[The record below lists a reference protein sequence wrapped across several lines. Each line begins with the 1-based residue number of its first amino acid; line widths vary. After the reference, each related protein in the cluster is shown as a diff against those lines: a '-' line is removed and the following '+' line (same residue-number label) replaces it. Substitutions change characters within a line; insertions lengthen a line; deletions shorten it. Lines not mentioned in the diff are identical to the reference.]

1 MLLVVDSNI
10 RNSDINK
17 FSGGPRDFVEPVR
30 TSSRRITSLRYIS
43 ITNISIG
50 DNCDNFGTK
59 IIVRDTI
66 KYDNGNT
73 MEIVSL
79 EH

>member
-1 MLLVVDSNI
+1 VADLEILGQI
-10 RNSDINK
+10 L
-17 FSGGPRDFVEPVR
+17 R
-30 TSSRRITSLRYIS
+30 TSSRQITSLRYIS

-59 IIVRDTI
+59 ITIRDTI
-66 KYDNGNT
+66 KYENGNL